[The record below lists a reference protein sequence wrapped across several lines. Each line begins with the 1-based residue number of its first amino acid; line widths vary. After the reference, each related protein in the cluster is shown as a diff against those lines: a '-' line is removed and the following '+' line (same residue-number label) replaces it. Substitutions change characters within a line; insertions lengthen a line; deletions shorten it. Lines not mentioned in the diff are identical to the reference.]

1 MWQETAYTLPLA
13 IAAVVTGVLVV
24 VAYRN
29 RETNGSWPLI
39 AGLLGVLLYTVG
51 DGVKITATP
60 LELKLFAQTI
70 SYVGTFLVTGAVFL
84 FAAEYT
90 GRDQWLRP
98 RRVAAIF
105 GFHTVTFLLL
115 ITNRAHGLMRESV
128 ELIDQYG
135 FVQLHVQWGTW
146 DYIHT
151 VYSYL
156 LLVAGAWLLLV
167 ELRRSKH
174 VQAYRGQ
181 TLTILVSMAV
191 PWSLSIANVTGLT
204 PVDLTALGFTV
215 TGVMMTLAVYR
226 YQILGIAPIARST
239 VIDNINEGYI
249 VLDTTATVVDINAPA
264 AQLVGVAVDDSIG
277 RQFRELLP
285 DHQRLLEPVPES
297 GNVRRQVEIS
307 VEGQARVFNTE
318 VSAIRDRRGQ
328 RTGRVI
334 LFRDVTGQEQRKRQL
349 RRKTEALESKTAQ
362 LQAQNQ
368 RLEEFAGI
376 VSHDLRNPLT
386 VISGR
391 TELARADPRPE
402 HFDAINANV
411 ERMSAIVDDVLT
423 MVRQEQGEVD
433 LESVALDEIARRA
446 WDTVETHSAS
456 LDLRVGR
463 AISCDESRLQ
473 QLLENL
479 FRNSIDH
486 GLPDPSSGST
496 MEELTVT
503 VGECEGGFYVAD
515 DGPGIPPEERER
527 VLEKGFTTA
536 ESGTGLGLAI
546 VRTITDAHG
555 WSVAVTESAD
565 GGARF
570 EITGVASAQVPEVPS
585 SRDEAT

>member
-1 MWQETAYTLPLA
+1 MWQETGYTLPLA
-13 IAAVVTGVLVV
+13 IAAVVTGALVA

-29 RETNGSWPLI
+29 RETTGSWPLI
-39 AGLLGVLLYTVG
+39 AGLLGVLLYAVG
-51 DGVKITATP
+51 DGVKLAATT

-70 SYVGTFLVTGAVFL
+70 SYVGTFAVTGAVFL

-98 RRVAAIF
+98 RRVAAIY
-105 GFHTVTFLLL
+105 GFHAVTFVLL

-128 ELIDQYG
+128 GLTDQYG
-135 FVQLHVQWGTW
+135 FVQLQVQWGTW

-156 LLVAGAWLLLV
+156 LLLAGAWMLLV

-191 PWSLSIANVTGLT
+191 PWSLSVANVTGLT
-204 PVDLTALGFTV
+204 AVDLTAIGFTV

-249 VLDTTATVVDINAPA
+249 VLDTANTVVDINPPA
-264 AQLVGVAVDDSIG
+264 ARLVGATVQDSIG
-277 RQFRELLP
+277 RQFNELLP
-285 DHQRLLEPVPES
+285 GQQGLLEPMPETE
-297 GNVRRQVEIS
+297 NVRREVEIP
-307 VEGQARVFNTE
+307 VQGEPRMFNTE
-318 VSAIRDRRGQ
+318 VSAVRDSRGQ
-328 RTGRVI
+328 HTGRVI
-334 LFRDVTGQEQRKRQL
+334 LFRDVTEQEQRKRQL
-349 RRKTEALESKTAQ
+349 RRKTEALESKTSE

-368 RLEEFAGI
+368 RLEEFASI

-391 TELARADPRPE
+391 TELARADPQPK
-402 HFDAINANV
+402 HFDAIETNV
-411 ERMSAIVDDVLT
+411 KRMSTIVDDVLT

-433 LESVALDEIARRA
+433 LESVGLNEVARRA
-446 WDTVETHSAS
+446 WDTVETGSAT
-456 LDLRVGR
+456 LDIR
-463 AISCDESRLQ
+463 AERSISCDESRLQ
-473 QLLENL
+473 QLFENL

-486 GLPDPSSGST
+486 GLPDQLSGST
-496 MEELTVT
+496 AGGLTVT

-515 DGPGIPPEERER
+515 DGPGIPPAEREK
-527 VLEKGFTTA
+527 VLKKGFTTA

-546 VRTITDAHG
+546 VGIIADAHG
-555 WSVAVTESAD
+555 WSIAVTESAG

-570 EITGVASAQVPEVPS
+570 EITGVASAHVPE
-585 SRDEAT
+585 